1 MNFIF
6 VSPNFPKTYWNWCD
20 RLQKRGVNVLGIG
33 DTPYDNLE
41 PELKRALTEYYY
53 VSSIAD
59 YDQMYRGVAYFA
71 FKYGK
76 IDWLESNNEF
86 WLETDARLRTDFNI
100 TTGAQNDFIR
110 NIKFKSAMKASYER
124 AGVPVARYHMVN
136 SNVEEGLAFA
146 AKVGYPVIAKP
157 DNGCGAEATYKI
169 TNEDEMR
176 FFYGDHPDTQYI
188 MEEFIKG
195 TIVSFDGVAN
205 SECVPIFYTSNYFP
219 TPVLDI
225 VTSQG
230 NMMYWTVKD
239 VPENLRDAGF
249 RTIKAFNA
257 KSRFFHLEFF
267 VLDEDKEGMGK
278 KGDVVALEVN
288 MRPAGGY
295 TPDMINFANSVDSYD
310 IWADMVVYDERR
322 DLDVDRQKYFC
333 GYVGRRDFRH
343 YVHTEQEILDRYGS
357 RIVMAER
364 MPEALR
370 LDMGDQMYTAKLD
383 TYEELQEYI
392 NFCLEEC

>member
-53 VSSIAD
+53 VSNIAD

-86 WLETDARLRTDFNI
+86 WLETDAKLRTDFNI

-110 NIKFKSAMKASYER
+110 NIKFKSAMKASYEK

-136 SNVEEGLAFA
+136 ENVQDGLDFA
-146 AKVGYPVIAKP
+146 KEVGYPVFAKP

-169 TNEDEMR
+169 NNEDEMR
-176 FFYGDHPDTQYI
+176 FFYQDHPDAQYI

-195 TIVSFDGVAN
+195 TIVSFDGIAN

-219 TPVLDI
+219 TPIFDI
-225 VTSQG
+225 VSTQG
-230 NMMYWTVKD
+230 DLCYWTVKE
-239 VPENLRDAGF
+239 VPEALRDAGF

-267 VLDEDKEGMGK
+267 VLTEDKEGMGK
-278 KGDVVALEVN
+278 KGDIVALEVN

-333 GYVGRRDFRH
+333 AYASRRDHRH
-343 YVHTEQEILDRYGS
+343 YVHTEQEIWDRYGNK
-357 RIVMAER
+357 IVMAER
-364 MPEALR
+364 MPEALV
-370 LDMGDQMYTAKLD
+370 LDMGNQMWTAKLD
-383 TYEELQEYI
+383 TYEEMQEYI
-392 NFCLEEC
+392 NFIQEEC